1 MLGNLV
7 YDRIRRK
14 STIMDPVTNKPVML
28 PGVLLCTLRGVRS
41 CDVFCLCQKTSH
53 LSKYQMLPKR
63 LVEIGFLK

>member
-14 STIMDPVTNKPVML
+14 STIMDAVTNKPVML

-41 CDVFCLCQKTSH
+41 CDVFQKTSH